1 MAGVHLFKPSLQLQE
16 KRQSF
21 KSPGILH
28 REDGA
33 EIIMNDWVVHQYAS
47 LSDAIKAMTDGQN
60 VFAIDLNNFEE
71 ILEIEYHTYN
81 DLLSLSLGHTLV
93 FIGLERKDF

>member
-1 MAGVHLFKPSLQLQE
+1 
-16 KRQSF
+16 
-21 KSPGILH
+21 
-28 REDGA
+28 
-33 EIIMNDWVVHQYAS
+33 MNDWVVHQYTS
-47 LSDAIKAMTDGQN
+47 LHDAVKAMTDGQQ
-60 VFAIDLNNFEE
+60 VFAIDLNAFEK